1 MKSVLIAT
9 IGTRDLMF
17 QIASGEWFNIGN
29 DRVQNGEIIA
39 EQLEVISDLG
49 LKDNTTFRDLT
60 KYLLDHIEKH
70 INHIQSPIIG
80 KMFIEQASNIE
91 KVYLIATDQEKN
103 VTQREKDTLY
113 SAQLIKQWLMHKFS
127 HLHDNNVHIILL
139 GQDGTNP
146 SIFEDMF
153 NWWRKIWKNTIIV
166 NKNQSVWVC
175 LKGGVAQ
182 TSEAARIS
190 GLSFYGDRIQ
200 FFEFKENTRANRNG
214 IPSDYSGPFL
224 GTNYLWDRTQK
235 QALKLLESYDYTEAY
250 DLLEPYFQQS
260 GSKFGP
266 IPNLLKAGKLW
277 NQGQFERFLSLAKS
291 STQISSVE
299 GKLWMA
305 YEQAYLGVIRLE
317 QMNTTEAMLHSYRS
331 VEGLLYLWAIESFP
345 NDVKQEKYKEGKNKG
360 KDKGWPLIK
369 KSISQKYSSLEYH
382 FNGQETELRGKLLQD
397 LLSFVIPET
406 ANSIDFQAF
415 WYSAKTAR
423 NTFSHRLG
431 GLAEQDVF
439 TAWGEDITDSQQWQ
453 KRILNCINL
462 VTEKSFNTLSE
473 ASLFS
478 QIHKQVLEAIQK
490 QEIINYDN
498 HK

>member
-17 QIASGEWFNIGN
+17 QITSGAWFNIGN

-49 LKDNTTFRDLT
+49 LKDNTNFRHLT
-60 KYLLDHIEKH
+60 KYLLDNIEKYVDR
-70 INHIQSPIIG
+70 IQPPIIG

-113 SAQLIKQWLMHKFS
+113 SAELIKQWLMHKFS
-127 HLHDNNVHIILL
+127 HLHNNNVHIILL

-153 NWWRKIWKNTIIV
+153 NWWRKIWKNTITV

-175 LKGGVAQ
+175 LKGGVGQ

-250 DLLEPYFQQS
+250 DLLEPYFQQPS
-260 GSKFGP
+260 ANFGT
-266 IPNLLKAGKLW
+266 IPDLLKAGKLW
-277 NQGQFERFLSLAKS
+277 NQGQFEGFLSLARNY
-291 STQISSVE
+291 TQISSVE
-299 GKLWMA
+299 GRLWMA
-305 YEQAYLGVIRLE
+305 YEQAYLGVIRLK
-317 QMNTTEAMLHSYRS
+317 QMNTTEAMLNSYRAI
-331 VEGLLYLWAIESFP
+331 EGLLYWWAADSFP
-345 NDVKQEKYKEGKNKG
+345 DHVQERKNQY
-360 KDKGWPLIK
+360 PLIK
-369 KSISQKYSSLEYH
+369 DSISHLQKYRSLKRY
-382 FNGQETELRGKLLQD
+382 FTGIETTTEVKGWLLED
-397 LLSFVIPET
+397 LLNLAIPET
-406 ANSIDFQAF
+406 KNSIDFQSF
-415 WYSAKTAR
+415 WTSAKKAR
-423 NTFSHRLG
+423 NNFSHRLG

-439 TAWGEDITDSQQWQ
+439 IAWGEDITNSQQWQ

-462 VTEKSFNTLSE
+462 VTGKSFNTLYK
-473 ASLFS
+473 ASLFA
-478 QIHKQVLEAIQK
+478 QMHTEVIATLKT
-490 QEIINYDN
+490 QEIKIT
-498 HK
+498 

>member
-70 INHIQSPIIG
+70 INHIQPPIIG
-80 KMFIEQASNIE
+80 KMFIEQASKIE

-153 NWWRKIWKNTIIV
+153 NWWRKIWKNTITV
-166 NKNQSVWVC
+166 NKSQSVWVC
-175 LKGGVAQ
+175 LKGGVGQ

-250 DLLEPYFQQS
+250 DLLEPYFQQPS
-260 GSKFGP
+260 ANFGA
-266 IPNLLKAGKLW
+266 IPDLLKAGKLW
-277 NQGQFERFLSLAKS
+277 NQGQFEGFLSLARN

-299 GKLWMA
+299 GRLWMA
-305 YEQAYLGVIRLE
+305 YEQAYLGVIRLK
-317 QMNTTEAMLHSYRS
+317 QMNTTEAMLHSYRAI
-331 VEGLLYLWAIESFP
+331 EGLLYWWAADSFP
-345 NDVKQEKYKEGKNKG
+345 DYVQERKNQY
-360 KDKGWPLIK
+360 PLIK
-369 KSISQKYSSLEYH
+369 DSISNLQKYRSLKRYFTEI
-382 FNGQETELRGKLLQD
+382 ETTTEVKGCLLKD
-397 LLSFVIPET
+397 LLKEAIPET
-406 ANSIDFQAF
+406 KNSIDFKAF
-415 WYSAKTAR
+415 WKSAKYAR
-423 NTFSHRLG
+423 NYFSHRLG
-431 GLAEQDVF
+431 GLAEQDIF
-439 TAWGEDITDSQQWQ
+439 TAWGKDINDSQQWQ

-462 VTEKSFNTLSE
+462 VTGESFSTLYK

-478 QIHKQVLEAIQK
+478 QIHKQVLEAIEK

-498 HK
+498 NK

>member
-1 MKSVLIAT
+1 
-9 IGTRDLMF
+9 
-17 QIASGEWFNIGN
+17 
-29 DRVQNGEIIA
+29 
-39 EQLEVISDLG
+39 
-49 LKDNTTFRDLT
+49 
-60 KYLLDHIEKH
+60 LLDHIEKYVDR
-70 INHIQSPIIG
+70 IQPPIIG
-80 KMFIEQASNIE
+80 NIFLEQASNIE

-113 SAQLIKQWLMHKFS
+113 SAELIKQWLMHKFS
-127 HLHDNNVHIILL
+127 HLHSDNIHIILL
-139 GQDGTNP
+139 GPDGTNP
-146 SIFEDMF
+146 SIFEDIF
-153 NWWRKIWKNTIIV
+153 SWWRKIWKNKITV
-166 NKNQSVWVC
+166 NKNQSIWVC
-175 LKGGVAQ
+175 LKGGVGQ
-182 TSEAARIS
+182 SSEAARIS

-277 NQGQFERFLSLAKS
+277 NQGQFEGFLSLARN

-299 GKLWMA
+299 GRLWMA
-305 YEQAYLGVIRLE
+305 YEQAYLGVIRLK
-317 QMNTTEAMLHSYRS
+317 QMNTTEAMLHSYRAI
-331 VEGLLYLWAIESFP
+331 EGLLYWWVADSFP
-345 NDVKQEKYKEGKNKG
+345 DYVQERKNQY
-360 KDKGWPLIK
+360 PLIK
-369 KSISQKYSSLEYH
+369 DSISNLQKYRSLKRYFTEI
-382 FNGQETELRGKLLQD
+382 ETRTEVKRWLLED
-397 LLSFVIPET
+397 LLNLAIPET
-406 ANSIDFQAF
+406 KNSIDFQAF
-415 WYSAKTAR
+415 WESARNTR

-439 TAWGEDITDSQQWQ
+439 TAWGKDITDSQQWQ

-462 VTEKSFNTLSE
+462 VTGESFSTLYK

-478 QIHKQVLEAIQK
+478 QIHKQVLEAIEK

-498 HK
+498 NK

>member
-17 QIASGEWFNIGN
+17 QIASGAWFNIGN

-49 LKDNTTFRDLT
+49 LKDNTTFRHLT

-70 INHIQSPIIG
+70 IDHIQPPIIG

-113 SAQLIKQWLMHKFS
+113 SAELIKQWLMHKFS
-127 HLHDNNVHIILL
+127 HLHNNNVHIILL

-153 NWWRKIWKNTIIV
+153 NWWRQTWKNTITV
-166 NKNQSVWVC
+166 NKSQSVWVC
-175 LKGGVAQ
+175 LKGGVGQ

-250 DLLEPYFQQS
+250 DLLQPYFQQS
-260 GSKFGP
+260 GSKFGA

-277 NQGQFERFLSLAKS
+277 NQGQFEKFLSLAKS

-305 YEQAYLGVIRLE
+305 YEQAYLGVIRLK
-317 QMNTTEAMLHSYRS
+317 QMNTTEAMLHSYRAI
-331 VEGLLYLWAIESFP
+331 EGLLYWWAADSFP
-345 NDVKQEKYKEGKNKG
+345 DHIEEDKQ
-360 KDKGWPLIK
+360 GWPLVNI
-369 KSISQKYSSLEYH
+369 SITEKYSSLERY
-382 FNGQETELRGKLLQD
+382 FTGSENTAKVQGWLLED
-397 LLSFVIPET
+397 LLNEAIPET
-406 ANSIDFQAF
+406 KNSIDFKAF

-439 TAWGEDITDSQQWQ
+439 KAWSKDINNPDIKTSEQWQ

-462 VTEKSFNTLSE
+462 VTGKSFSTLYK

-478 QIHKQVLEAIQK
+478 QIHKQVLEAIEK

>member
-17 QIASGEWFNIGN
+17 QIASGAWFNIGN

-60 KYLLDHIEKH
+60 KYLLDNIEKYVDR
-70 INHIQSPIIG
+70 IQPPIIG
-80 KMFIEQASNIE
+80 KIFIEQASNIE

-113 SAQLIKQWLMHKFS
+113 SAELIKQWLMHKFS
-127 HLHDNNVHIILL
+127 HLHNNNVHIILL

-153 NWWRKIWKNTIIV
+153 NWWRKIWKNTITV

-175 LKGGVAQ
+175 LKGGVGQ

-250 DLLEPYFQQS
+250 DLLEPYFQQPS
-260 GSKFGP
+260 ANFRA

-277 NQGQFERFLSLAKS
+277 NQGQFEGFLSLARS
-291 STQISSVE
+291 STQISGVQ
-299 GKLWMA
+299 GRLWMA

-317 QMNTTEAMLHSYRS
+317 QMNTTEAMLHSYRAI
-331 VEGLLYLWAIESFP
+331 EGLLYWWAADSFP
-345 NDVKQEKYKEGKNKG
+345 DHIEEDKQ
-360 KDKGWPLIK
+360 GWPLVNI
-369 KSISQKYSSLEYH
+369 SILQKYPFLTSYFSKPEPK
-382 FNGQETELRGKLLQD
+382 TEVNLQGWLLKD
-397 LLSFVIPET
+397 LLNLAIPET

-431 GLAEQDVF
+431 GLAKQDIF
-439 TAWGEDITDSQQWQ
+439 TAWGKDIINSQQWE

-462 VTEKSFNTLSE
+462 VTGKSFNTLYK

-478 QIHKQVLEAIQK
+478 QVHTEVIATLKT
-490 QEIINYDN
+490 QEIKIN
-498 HK
+498 

>member
-17 QIASGEWFNIGN
+17 QIASGEWFNVG
-29 DRVQNGEIIA
+29 DDQMQLEIIG
-39 EQLEVISDLG
+39 EQAEVISDLG
-49 LKDNTTFRDLT
+49 LYKITFRDLT
-60 KYLLDHIEKH
+60 KYLSDNIQTYIER
-70 INHIQSPIIG
+70 IQPPIIG
-80 KMFIEQASNIE
+80 KIFNDRASEID
-91 KVYLIATDQEKN
+91 KVYLIATDQQEVVK
-103 VTQREKDTLY
+103 QRGKDTLY
-113 SAQLIKQWLMHKFS
+113 AAQIIKEWIICKFS
-127 HLHDNNVHIILL
+127 HLNDQNVSIIYV
-139 GQDGTNP
+139 GQDGINP
-146 SIFEDMF
+146 SDFEQMF
-153 NWWRKIWKNTIIV
+153 NWWRQTWRNKISIA
-166 NKNQSVWVC
+166 KNQSVWLWV
-175 LKGGVAQ
+175 KGGVGQ
-182 TSEAARIS
+182 TSEAARVS
-190 GLSFYGDRIQ
+190 GLSLYGDRIL
-200 FFEFKENTRANRNG
+200 FFDVQQNTTANRNG

-299 GKLWMA
+299 GRLWMA
-305 YEQAYLGVIRLE
+305 YEQAYLGVIRLK
-317 QMNTTEAMLHSYRS
+317 QMNTTEAMLHSYRAI
-331 VEGLLYLWAIESFP
+331 EGLLYWWAADSFP
-345 NDVKQEKYKEGKNKG
+345 DHFQEEKQ
-360 KDKGWPLIK
+360 GWPLVNI
-369 KSISQKYSSLEYH
+369 SITKKYSSLERY
-382 FNGQETELRGKLLQD
+382 FTGSENTAKNTAKVDGWLLKD
-397 LLSFVIPET
+397 LLKEAIPET
-406 ANSIDFQAF
+406 KNSIDFKAF
-415 WYSAKTAR
+415 WKSAKYAR
-423 NTFSHRLG
+423 NYFSHRLG

-462 VTEKSFNTLSE
+462 VTGESFSTLYK

-478 QIHKQVLEAIQK
+478 QIHKQVLEAIEK

-498 HK
+498 NK

>member
-1 MKSVLIAT
+1 MESVLIAT

-29 DRVQNGEIIA
+29 DRVQNGEIIS

-70 INHIQSPIIG
+70 IDHIQPPIIG

-103 VTQREKDTLY
+103 VKQREKDTLY
-113 SAQLIKQWLMHKFS
+113 SAELIKQWLMHKFS
-127 HLHDNNVHIILL
+127 HLHNHNVHIILL

-153 NWWRKIWKNTIIV
+153 NWWRKIWKNTITV
-166 NKNQSVWVC
+166 NKSQSVWVC
-175 LKGGVAQ
+175 LKGGVGQ

-200 FFEFKENTRANRNG
+200 FFEFKENTPANRNG

-250 DLLEPYFQQS
+250 ELLEPYFQQPS
-260 GSKFGP
+260 ANFGA

-277 NQGQFERFLSLAKS
+277 NQGQFERFLSLARS
-291 STQISSVE
+291 STQISGVQ
-299 GKLWMA
+299 GRLWMA

-317 QMNTTEAMLHSYRS
+317 QMNTTEAMLHSYRAI
-331 VEGLLYLWAIESFP
+331 EGLLYWWAADYFP
-345 NDVKQEKYKEGKNKG
+345 DHIQERKNQYPSI
-360 KDKGWPLIK
+360 KD
-369 KSISQKYSSLEYH
+369 SILQKYPSLKNYFHRPEPKREVNLQGY
-382 FNGQETELRGKLLQD
+382 LLED
-397 LLSFVIPET
+397 LLNLAIPET
-406 ANSIDFQAF
+406 ANSIDFKAF
-415 WYSAKTAR
+415 WGRAKDAR
-423 NTFSHRLG
+423 NYFSHRLG
-431 GLAEQDVF
+431 GLEKQDVF
-439 TAWGEDITDSQQWQ
+439 TAWGEDKDITDSPQWQ

-462 VTEKSFNTLSE
+462 VTGKSFKTLSQ
-473 ASLFS
+473 ASIFS
-478 QIHKQVLEAIQK
+478 QIHTQVLEAIEK
-490 QEIINYDN
+490 QQIINYDN
-498 HK
+498 NK

>member
-17 QIASGEWFNIGN
+17 QIASGEWFNVGD
-29 DRVQNGEIIA
+29 DRMQNGEIIGEQA
-39 EQLEVISDLG
+39 EVLSDLG
-49 LKDNTTFRDLT
+49 LHNISFRDLT
-60 KYLLDHIEKH
+60 KYLLDHIEKYVDR
-70 INHIQSPIIG
+70 IQPPIIG
-80 KMFIEQASNIE
+80 NIFLEQASNIE

-113 SAQLIKQWLMHKFS
+113 SAELIKQWLMHKFS
-127 HLHDNNVHIILL
+127 HLHSDNIHIILL
-139 GQDGTNP
+139 GPDGTNP
-146 SIFEDMF
+146 SIFEDIF
-153 NWWRKIWKNTIIV
+153 SWWRKIWKNKITV
-166 NKNQSVWVC
+166 NKNQSIWVC
-175 LKGGVAQ
+175 LKGGVGQ
-182 TSEAARIS
+182 SSEAARIS
-190 GLSFYGDRIQ
+190 GLSFYGDRIL
-200 FFEFKENTRANRNG
+200 FFEVQQNTSANRQG
-214 IPSDYSGPFL
+214 IPSDYKGPFL

-250 DLLEPYFQQS
+250 DLLQPYFQQS
-260 GSKFGP
+260 GSKFGA

-277 NQGQFERFLSLAKS
+277 NQGQFEKFLSLAKS

-498 HK
+498 NK

>member
-70 INHIQSPIIG
+70 INHIQPPIIG
-80 KMFIEQASNIE
+80 KMFIEQASKIE

-153 NWWRKIWKNTIIV
+153 NWWRKIWKNTITV
-166 NKNQSVWVC
+166 NKSQSVWVC
-175 LKGGVAQ
+175 LKGGVGQ

-260 GSKFGP
+260 GSKFGA

-277 NQGQFERFLSLAKS
+277 NQGQFEGFLSLAQS
-291 STQISSVE
+291 YTQISSVE
-299 GKLWMA
+299 GRLWMA
-305 YEQAYLGVIRLE
+305 YEQAYLGVIRLK
-317 QMNTTEAMLHSYRS
+317 QMNTTEAMLHSYRAI
-331 VEGLLYLWAIESFP
+331 EGLLYWWAADSFP
-345 NDVKQEKYKEGKNKG
+345 DHVQEEKQ
-360 KDKGWPLIK
+360 GWPLVNI
-369 KSISQKYSSLEYH
+369 SILQIYPFLTSYFSKPEPK
-382 FNGQETELRGKLLQD
+382 TEVNLQGWLLKD
-397 LLSFVIPET
+397 LLNLAIPET

-431 GLAEQDVF
+431 GLAEQDIF
-439 TAWGEDITDSQQWQ
+439 TAWGKDITDSQQWQ

-462 VTEKSFNTLSE
+462 VTGKSFSTLYK

-478 QIHKQVLEAIQK
+478 QIHTEVVATLKT
-490 QEIINYDN
+490 QEIKIN
-498 HK
+498 

>member
-1 MKSVLIAT
+1 
-9 IGTRDLMF
+9 
-17 QIASGEWFNIGN
+17 
-29 DRVQNGEIIA
+29 
-39 EQLEVISDLG
+39 
-49 LKDNTTFRDLT
+49 
-60 KYLLDHIEKH
+60 
-70 INHIQSPIIG
+70 
-80 KMFIEQASNIE
+80 MFIEQASKIE

-113 SAQLIKQWLMHKFS
+113 SAELIKQWLMHKFS

-153 NWWRKIWKNTIIV
+153 NWWRKIWKNTITV
-166 NKNQSVWVC
+166 NKSQSVWVC
-175 LKGGVAQ
+175 LKGGVGQ

-260 GSKFGP
+260 GSKFGA

-277 NQGQFERFLSLAKS
+277 NQGQFEGFLSLAQS
-291 STQISSVE
+291 YTQISSVE
-299 GKLWMA
+299 GRLWMA
-305 YEQAYLGVIRLE
+305 YEQAYLGVIRLK
-317 QMNTTEAMLHSYRS
+317 QMNTTEAMLHSYRAI
-331 VEGLLYLWAIESFP
+331 EGLLYWWAADSFP
-345 NDVKQEKYKEGKNKG
+345 DHIEERKNQY
-360 KDKGWPLIK
+360 PLIK
-369 KSISQKYSSLEYH
+369 NSILQKYPSLKRH
-382 FNGQETELRGKLLQD
+382 FYKPDRKTEVNLQGWLLED
-397 LLSFVIPET
+397 LLNLVIPET
-406 ANSIDFQAF
+406 TNNIDFQAF
-415 WYSAKTAR
+415 WESARNTR

-431 GLAEQDVF
+431 GLAEQDIF
-439 TAWGEDITDSQQWQ
+439 TAWGKDITDSQQWQ

-462 VTEKSFNTLSE
+462 VTGKSFSTLYK

-478 QIHKQVLEAIQK
+478 QIHTEVVATLKT
-490 QEIINYDN
+490 QEIKIN
-498 HK
+498 

>member
-235 QALKLLESYDYTEAY
+235 QALKLLASYDYAETY
-250 DLLEPYFQQS
+250 DLLEPYFQQPS
-260 GSKFGP
+260 ANFGA
-266 IPNLLKAGKLW
+266 IPDLLKAGKLW
-277 NQGQFERFLSLAKS
+277 NQGQFEGFLSLAEN

-299 GKLWMA
+299 GRLWMA
-305 YEQAYLGVIRLE
+305 YEQAYLGVIRLK
-317 QMNTTEAMLHSYRS
+317 QMNTTEAMLHSYRAI
-331 VEGLLYLWAIESFP
+331 EGLLYWWAADSFP
-345 NDVKQEKYKEGKNKG
+345 DHFQEEKQ
-360 KDKGWPLIK
+360 GWPLVNI
-369 KSISQKYSSLEYH
+369 SITKKYSSLERY
-382 FNGQETELRGKLLQD
+382 FTGSENTAKNTAKVDGWLLKD
-397 LLSFVIPET
+397 LLKEAIPET
-406 ANSIDFQAF
+406 KNSIDFKAF
-415 WYSAKTAR
+415 WKSAKYAR
-423 NTFSHRLG
+423 NYFSHRLG
-431 GLAEQDVF
+431 GLAEQDIF

-462 VTEKSFNTLSE
+462 VTGKSFSTLYK

-478 QIHKQVLEAIQK
+478 QIHKQVLEAIEK

>member
-17 QIASGEWFNIGN
+17 QIASGAWFNIGN

-39 EQLEVISDLG
+39 EQLEVISDLD

-60 KYLLDHIEKH
+60 KYLLDNIEKYVDR
-70 INHIQSPIIG
+70 IQPPIIG

-113 SAQLIKQWLMHKFS
+113 SAELIKQWLMHKFS
-127 HLHDNNVHIILL
+127 HFDNNNVHIILL

-153 NWWRKIWKNTIIV
+153 NWWRKIWKNTITV

-175 LKGGVAQ
+175 LKGGVGQ

-235 QALKLLESYDYTEAY
+235 QALKLLESYDYTEAS
-250 DLLEPYFQQS
+250 DLLEPYFQQPS
-260 GSKFGP
+260 ANFGA
-266 IPNLLKAGKLW
+266 IPDLLKAGKLW
-277 NQGQFERFLSLAKS
+277 NQGQFEGFLSLARNY
-291 STQISSVE
+291 TQISSVE
-299 GKLWMA
+299 DRLWMA
-305 YEQAYLGVIRLE
+305 YEQAYLGVIRLK
-317 QMNTTEAMLHSYRS
+317 QMNTTEAMLHSYRAI
-331 VEGLLYLWAIESFP
+331 EGLLYWWAADSFP
-345 NDVKQEKYKEGKNKG
+345 DYVQEEKQ
-360 KDKGWPLIK
+360 GWPLVNI
-369 KSISQKYSSLEYH
+369 SITEKYSSLKRY
-382 FNGQETELRGKLLQD
+382 FTELETTTEVRGRLLKD
-397 LLSFVIPET
+397 LLNEAIPET
-406 ANSIDFQAF
+406 KNSIDFQIF
-415 WYSAKTAR
+415 WKSAKYAR
-423 NTFSHRLG
+423 NYFSHRLG
-431 GLAEQDVF
+431 GLAEQDIF
-439 TAWGEDITDSQQWQ
+439 TAWGKDITNSQQWQ
-453 KRILNCINL
+453 RRILNCINL
-462 VTEKSFNTLSE
+462 VTGKSFNTLYK
-473 ASLFS
+473 ASLFA
-478 QIHKQVLEAIQK
+478 QMHTEVIATLKT
-490 QEIINYDN
+490 QEIKIN
-498 HK
+498 

>member
-17 QIASGEWFNIGN
+17 QIASGEWFNVG
-29 DRVQNGEIIA
+29 DDQMQLEIIG
-39 EQLEVISDLG
+39 EQAEVISDLG
-49 LKDNTTFRDLT
+49 LYKITFRDLT
-60 KYLLDHIEKH
+60 KYLSDNIQTYIER
-70 INHIQSPIIG
+70 IQPPIIG
-80 KMFIEQASNIE
+80 KIFNDRASEID
-91 KVYLIATDQEKN
+91 KVYLIATDQQEVVK
-103 VTQREKDTLY
+103 QRGKDTLY
-113 SAQLIKQWLMHKFS
+113 AAQIIKEWIICKFS
-127 HLHDNNVHIILL
+127 HLNDQNVSIIYV
-139 GQDGTNP
+139 GQDGINP
-146 SIFEDMF
+146 SDFEQMF
-153 NWWRKIWKNTIIV
+153 NWWRQTWRNKISIA
-166 NKNQSVWVC
+166 KNQSVWLWV
-175 LKGGVAQ
+175 KGGVGQ
-182 TSEAARIS
+182 TSEAARVS
-190 GLSFYGDRIQ
+190 GLSLYGDRIL
-200 FFEFKENTRANRNG
+200 FFDVQQNTTANRNG

-277 NQGQFERFLSLAKS
+277 NQGQFEKFLSLAKS

-299 GKLWMA
+299 GRLWMA

-462 VTEKSFNTLSE
+462 VTRKSFSTLYK

-498 HK
+498 NK

>member
-17 QIASGEWFNIGN
+17 QIASGEWFNVGD
-29 DRVQNGEIIA
+29 DRMQNGEIIGEQA
-39 EQLEVISDLG
+39 EVLSDLG
-49 LKDNTTFRDLT
+49 LHNISFRDLT
-60 KYLLDHIEKH
+60 KYLLDNIDTYIDRLEPAITGNIFNK
-70 INHIQSPIIG
+70 N
-80 KMFIEQASNIE
+80 ASEIE
-91 KVYLIATDQEKN
+91 KVYLIATDQKPEVK
-103 VTQREKDTLY
+103 QREKDTLY
-113 SAQLIKQWLMHKFS
+113 TTEIIKKWIIRKFQN
-127 HLHDNNVHIILL
+127 LNNDNTSILYV

-146 SIFEDMF
+146 SDFEQMF
-153 NWWRKIWKNTIIV
+153 NWWRKTWRNEIHIQPHQPI
-166 NKNQSVWVC
+166 WVC
-175 LKGGVAQ
+175 VKGGVGQ
-182 TSEAARIS
+182 TSEAARVS
-190 GLSFYGDRIQ
+190 GLSFYGDRIL
-200 FFEFKENTRANRNG
+200 FFEVQQNTSANRQG
-214 IPSDYSGPFL
+214 IPSDYKGPFL

-277 NQGQFERFLSLAKS
+277 NQGQFEKFLSLAKS

-431 GLAEQDVF
+431 GLAEQDIF
-439 TAWGEDITDSQQWQ
+439 TAWGKDITDSQQWQ

-462 VTEKSFNTLSE
+462 VTGESFSTLYK

-478 QIHKQVLEAIQK
+478 QIHKQVLEAIEK

-498 HK
+498 NK